1 MALPPGAAPGHG
13 CLLLGHGACGSLRWS
28 TPAAA
33 GATGTAVSVFEDP
46 VAAGSSKKDHLD
58 CKEYTPAEDCP
69 YHEFQSTAASRKW
82 RVSEIM
88 DDLSYTSA
96 YTACQAPH
104 YEFATTV
111 GGSRASADQEGFL
124 CCWVDSIV
132 RWNIET
138 KALCSA
144 SQAGRFRVPDLH
156 WAMFKNLP
164 ACGAPTLDFAAS
176 HYHRLATDAT

>member
-1 MALPPGAAPGHG
+1 MARFGSRTLPLALPPGTAPGHG
-13 CLLLGHGACGSLRWS
+13 RLLLGHGACGSLRWS

-58 CKEYTPAEDCP
+58 CKEYTSVEDCP

-88 DDLSYTSA
+88 DDLSYASA

-132 RWNIET
+132 RWNMFCYGAIGGSGEET
-138 KALCSA
+138 SKCQGGQSSRRAVKL
-144 SQAGRFRVPDLH
+144 
-156 WAMFKNLP
+156 
-164 ACGAPTLDFAAS
+164 
-176 HYHRLATDAT
+176 